1 MPIPRHLHIH
11 SPATQRSYGYA
22 FLLFLLVGTADFLDD
37 SLWVLLENLP
47 RLIEMIRESRPL
59 KAEVKLVLDTAY
71 HFVVPI
77 GHLLLAMTA
86 WRGYR
91 ARSLR
96 PLWEIACGV
105 CAFHWLWLLQAHLAS
120 GIPAEMAWAWYVDV
134 AYAVVMVAF
143 WLIYGFSES
152 HPSLAHHR
160 YPFELGAIAVKF
172 SLLLIPAAYMLC
184 TETVDTVWWLELA
197 AHLAMTAT
205 LSIALLLLGR
215 EHPRKE
221 S

>member
-1 MPIPRHLHIH
+1 MHLHIH
-11 SPATQRSYGYA
+11 NPATHRSYGYA
-22 FLLFLLVGTADFLDD
+22 CLLFLLVGVADFLDD
-37 SLWVLLENLP
+37 SLWVLMENLP
-47 RLIEMIRESRPL
+47 QLIGMIRAGQPL
-59 KAEVKLVLDTAY
+59 SAELAIVLDTVY

-77 GHLLLAMTA
+77 GHLLLAATA

-96 PLWEIACGV
+96 PLWEVACGV

-120 GIPAEMAWAWYVDV
+120 GVPTETAWAWYVDV
-134 AYAVVMVAF
+134 VYAVVMVVF
-143 WLIYGFSES
+143 WLTYGFSES

-172 SLLLIPAAYMLC
+172 SLLLFPAVYMLF
-184 TETVDTVWWLELA
+184 TAAVDTAWWLELA

-215 EHPRKE
+215 EHPQKE
-221 S
+221 V